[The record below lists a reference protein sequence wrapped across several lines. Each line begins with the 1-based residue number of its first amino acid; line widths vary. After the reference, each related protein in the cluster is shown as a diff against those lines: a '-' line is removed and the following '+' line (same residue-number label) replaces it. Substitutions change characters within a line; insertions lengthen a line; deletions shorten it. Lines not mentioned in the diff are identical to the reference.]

1 MQLVERSWY
10 PKLKYAV
17 YLLLAFNVLV
27 FFRQEWLAAEH
38 LFETTIPLS
47 ELIIAFAASI
57 DTLAWLILLLLFE
70 LETFQIP
77 DDKLTPTL
85 LRFIHAVRALCY
97 AVIAYSFYGYL
108 TKALGMNAYVLQETL
123 DACKLGAA
131 DWSLMIKQDEFRTLT
146 ADNCKP
152 SIAGD
157 QLYAL
162 ADNSTAVYDSVL
174 QKVKQLAWV
183 NVINSGTWLL
193 VVALL
198 ELDVR
203 LGVYN
208 RVGDAWKAFSKWA
221 KYLAYAILLS
231 AAVYWGFEGDFID
244 FWDAFLWLF
253 AFAFIELNLTEW
265 RDELQDQLQDPLE
278 GEPQDA

>member
-1 MQLVERSWY
+1 M
-10 PKLKYAV
+10 
-17 YLLLAFNVLV
+17 
-27 FFRQEWLAAEH
+27 
-38 LFETTIPLS
+38 
-47 ELIIAFAASI
+47 
-57 DTLAWLILLLLFE
+57 
-70 LETFQIP
+70 
-77 DDKLTPTL
+77 
-85 LRFIHAVRALCY
+85 
-97 AVIAYSFYGYL
+97 
-108 TKALGMNAYVLQETL
+108 
-123 DACKLGAA
+123 
-131 DWSLMIKQDEFRTLT
+131 
-146 ADNCKP
+146 
-152 SIAGD
+152 
-157 QLYAL
+157 

-265 RDELQDQLQDPLE
+265 RDELQDQLE